1 MRALKMDKYKYVFFG
16 CAVFIINC
24 LVFYVSVINEQSDAI
39 KRQVI
44 ETEKQVALDL
54 PLIALSNE
62 LLKHSGNQHAV
73 QDYLLKLNGYLDNNL
88 RLVKIV
94 PKSAKPLTLKPNQ
107 FIRTLKSSTTH
118 VSLVFEKNAHF
129 WSENRFLI
137 CLLFLVLSILF
148 SKWLKSIIGMPV
160 GAKGPSLNADT
171 DLGKPKELV
180 LIIDLNTKTLSNSYM
195 PEATVC
201 LANKPLCF
209 YLALIEFCRDNKDVV
224 LNQNKYVPDE
234 LIELANKYF
243 YRLIELGH
251 TIRKRPNF
259 NSSLEKTL
267 SEIRAALDEVLN
279 EHPDMKDI
287 YYPPKAYG
295 EGSRS
300 RLHSYGLINIAKGN
314 IEIKGK

>member
-1 MRALKMDKYKYVFFG
+1 MDKYKYVFFAG
-16 CAVFIINC
+16 VIFVINS
-24 LVFYVSVINEQSDAI
+24 LVFYISVMSEQEHII
-39 KRQVI
+39 KHQVVEI
-44 ETEKQVALDL
+44 EKQVALDL

-73 QDYLLKLNGYLDNNL
+73 QDYLIKLNEILGIRHLQ
-88 RLVKIV
+88 LVKII
-94 PKSAKPLTLKPNQ
+94 PKSSKPILLQNNQ
-107 FIRTLKSSTTH
+107 FERSLKSSTTH
-118 VSLVFEKNAHF
+118 VSLVFEKNVQF

-137 CLLFLVLSILF
+137 CLLFFVVSIILSQ
-148 SKWLKSIIGMPV
+148 WLKHILEAPASV
-160 GAKGPSLNADT
+160 NNALFTPSSNKV
-171 DLGKPKELV
+171 GKPQSLSLV
-180 LIIDLNTKTLSNSYM
+180 IDLNTKTLSNNFN
-195 PEATVC
+195 PEHSVC

-209 YLALIEFCRDNKDVV
+209 YLALIEYCKDNSDVV

-267 SEIRAALDEVLN
+267 SEIRAALDEVLS
-279 EHPDMKDI
+279 EHTELKEI

-300 RLHSYGLINIAKGN
+300 RLHSYGLVNIGKGN

>member
-1 MRALKMDKYKYVFFG
+1 MRALKMDKYKYVVFG
-16 CAVFIINC
+16 CTVFFINC
-24 LVFYVSVINEQSDAI
+24 FVFYVSVISEQNHVI
-39 KRQVI
+39 KHQVI

-54 PLIALSNE
+54 PLIALSNA

-73 QDYLLKLNGYLDNNL
+73 QDYLIKLNDYLGNNL

-94 PKSAKPLTLKPNQ
+94 PKSAKPLVLKPNQ
-107 FIRTLKSSTTH
+107 FVRTLKSSTTH
-118 VSLVFEKNAHF
+118 VSLVFEKNAQF
-129 WSENRFLI
+129 WSETRFLI
-137 CLLFLVLSILF
+137 CLLFLVLSVLF
-148 SKWLKSIIGMPV
+148 SKWLKSITEMPAEV
-160 GAKGPSLNADT
+160 KGTPQNANT
-171 DLGKPKELV
+171 EVSTSKELV
-180 LIIDLNTKTLSNSYM
+180 LIIDLNTKTLSNNYL
-195 PEATVC
+195 PENTVC

-209 YLALIEFCRDNKDVV
+209 YLALIEFCRDNRDVV

-267 SEIRAALDEVLN
+267 SEIRAALDEVLS

-300 RLHSYGLINIAKGN
+300 RLHSYALINIAKGN

>member
-1 MRALKMDKYKYVFFG
+1 MDKYKYVFFG

-73 QDYLLKLNGYLDNNL
+73 QDYLLKLNGYLDNSL
-88 RLVKIV
+88 RLVKIE
-94 PKSAKPLTLKPNQ
+94 PKSAKPITLKPNQ
-107 FIRTLKSSTTH
+107 FVRTLKSSTTH
-118 VSLVFEKNAHF
+118 VSLVFEENAQF

-137 CLLFLVLSILF
+137 CLLFLISSILF
-148 SKWLKSIIGMPV
+148 SKWLKSIIDMPIE
-160 GAKGPSLNADT
+160 AKTPPLSTDT
-171 DLGKPKELV
+171 DLAKPKELA
-180 LIIDLNTKTLSNSYM
+180 LIIDLNTKTLSNNYV
-195 PEATVC
+195 PDVTVC

-209 YLALIEFCRDNKDVV
+209 YLALIEFCRDNNDVV

-234 LIELANKYF
+234 LIDLANKYF

-279 EHPDMKDI
+279 EYPDMKDI

-300 RLHSYGLINIAKGN
+300 RLHSYALINVAKGN
-314 IEIKGK
+314 IEIIGK